1 MYLKSI
7 EIHGFK
13 SFANKIVFEFPE
25 GITGIVGPNGSGKSN
40 VADAVR
46 WVLGEQKI
54 KQLRGSKMEDV
65 IFAGTSNRKPQSYAY
80 VAITLDNSD
89 HKLKLDYDTVT
100 ISRRVYRSGES
111 EYMMN
116 GSVCR
121 LKDVQELFYDT
132 GIGKEGYS
140 IIGQGQIDKILQGK
154 PEERREIFDEA
165 VGIVKFKKRKT
176 LALKKLENERLNL
189 SRVNDILTELK
200 RQVGPLKRQSEAAE
214 QFVVYKNDL
223 KKYDINLFLFENGDI
238 KSKIREYQ
246 DKEELA
252 RHNLEQARIDYEN
265 TKAEY
270 ETISIS
276 LSEIEDKINN
286 IKSLLSRTNIIKENL
301 NGQINVLSEQI
312 KSIKA
317 SQSSYEE
324 RMTALNQ
331 QLSEEKEELEHFKS
345 EKEKN
350 QTELTAAIS
359 TVAIK
364 DSTVLDIQNKN
375 DELRKTIEDS
385 KERIIAL
392 VNDRARISGR
402 MERLDATLE
411 QIKKR
416 REELQSN
423 LERYTS
429 VKADREKE
437 INDLLAELDTAKAD
451 LTESEEKLNSKTQAL
466 KQAENE
472 IRLNEA
478 ELSQTKEKIVKDRA
492 SLESLRNI
500 TERYEGY
507 GNSVREIMKLK
518 EKNPGIHGVVADII
532 RTEKKYE
539 TAIETALGGNIQN
552 VVTDNE
558 ATAKKVI
565 EYLKQNKL
573 GRATFLP
580 LKAITGRGE
589 FKNTDVLNENGVI
602 GLACELVNVDDKYK
616 GVASYLLGKI
626 VVVDTIDHALVIAR
640 KYNYSNIMVT
650 LEGELLNKGGSLTGG
665 AFRNKSNLLGRRRE
679 MDELEASIQAL
690 KAKQKELDEKTDKA
704 REDKNKLSEEIDAIQ
719 KELQE
724 HRLYLNTI
732 AVNLKAAQVRNE
744 EIEDQ
749 FRGVN
754 KENES
759 ILEQTDSI
767 NTENVTLEQQLKSN
781 DEENVKVKEIIEK
794 AEAELEEGKKAE
806 AEELLLAQTM
816 KVQLSKLTEQNSHL
830 TESIQRVENSINKT
844 ANEIKTLEENNT
856 DSTGDVANKEN
867 EIEEIRKSMAQADEE
882 AKLQN
887 SELSELEQQ
896 KDEMSAAHK
905 DFIKKREEYSEMTAN
920 LDKEL
925 YRLSAMREKLEER
938 FENKSNYIWE
948 EYQLTYNNALSLRD
962 EELSDSKQMR
972 EKIAELKTNI
982 RGLGNI
988 NVGAIEEYKE
998 VSERYEFLSKQ
1009 YEDLQKAEAD
1019 LTKIIRDLDKEM
1031 RNQFNVE
1038 FKKIK
1043 TEFAKVFKEMFGGG
1057 QGTIEL
1063 EEDMDVLEAGI
1074 TVIAQPPGKKLQ
1086 NMMQLSGGEKAL
1098 TAIAL
1103 LFAIQNLKPS
1113 PFCILD
1119 EIEAALDDSNIE
1131 RYAGYLHK
1139 LTKDTQFIVITHRK
1153 GTMEAADRLY
1163 GITMQERGVSS
1174 LISVNLADV
1183 EDEQVG

>member
-1 MYLKSI
+1 
-7 EIHGFK
+7 
-13 SFANKIVFEFPE
+13 
-25 GITGIVGPNGSGKSN
+25 
-40 VADAVR
+40 
-46 WVLGEQKI
+46 
-54 KQLRGSKMEDV
+54 
-65 IFAGTSNRKPQSYAY
+65 
-80 VAITLDNSD
+80 
-89 HKLKLDYDTVT
+89 
-100 ISRRVYRSGES
+100 
-111 EYMMN
+111 
-116 GSVCR
+116 
-121 LKDVQELFYDT
+121 
-132 GIGKEGYS
+132 
-140 IIGQGQIDKILQGK
+140 
-154 PEERREIFDEA
+154 
-165 VGIVKFKKRKT
+165 
-176 LALKKLENERLNL
+176 
-189 SRVNDILTELK
+189 
-200 RQVGPLKRQSEAAE
+200 
-214 QFVVYKNDL
+214 
-223 KKYDINLFLFENGDI
+223 
-238 KSKIREYQ
+238 
-246 DKEELA
+246 
-252 RHNLEQARIDYEN
+252 
-265 TKAEY
+265 
-270 ETISIS
+270 
-276 LSEIEDKINN
+276 
-286 IKSLLSRTNIIKENL
+286 
-301 NGQINVLSEQI
+301 
-312 KSIKA
+312 
-317 SQSSYEE
+317 
-324 RMTALNQ
+324 
-331 QLSEEKEELEHFKS
+331 
-345 EKEKN
+345 
-350 QTELTAAIS
+350 
-359 TVAIK
+359 
-364 DSTVLDIQNKN
+364 
-375 DELRKTIEDS
+375 
-385 KERIIAL
+385 
-392 VNDRARISGR
+392 
-402 MERLDATLE
+402 
-411 QIKKR
+411 
-416 REELQSN
+416 
-423 LERYTS
+423 
-429 VKADREKE
+429 
-437 INDLLAELDTAKAD
+437 
-451 LTESEEKLNSKTQAL
+451 
-466 KQAENE
+466 
-472 IRLNEA
+472 
-478 ELSQTKEKIVKDRA
+478 
-492 SLESLRNI
+492 
-500 TERYEGY
+500 
-507 GNSVREIMKLK
+507 
-518 EKNPGIHGVVADII
+518 
-532 RTEKKYE
+532 
-539 TAIETALGGNIQN
+539 
-552 VVTDNE
+552 
-558 ATAKKVI
+558 
-565 EYLKQNKL
+565 
-573 GRATFLP
+573 
-580 LKAITGRGE
+580 
-589 FKNTDVLNENGVI
+589 
-602 GLACELVNVDDKYK
+602 
-616 GVASYLLGKI
+616 
-626 VVVDTIDHALVIAR
+626 
-640 KYNYSNIMVT
+640 
-650 LEGELLNKGGSLTGG
+650 
-665 AFRNKSNLLGRRRE
+665 

-1043 TEFAKVFKEMFGGG
+1043 IEFAKVFKEMFGGG

-1183 EDEQVG
+1183 EDEQAG